1 MASVNISVANPII
14 SVIIPCYNHGMF
26 IEEALKS
33 IEESER
39 KDYEII
45 IIDDGS
51 TDSETISKL
60 EHLKSKGYQII
71 SQMNMGA
78 MSARNNGIRN
88 SRGKYILPLD
98 ADNMIMPQMIS
109 KTIKILESDPSVSI
123 VYSDRKMFGIINEI
137 NKVGP
142 FILSEMLL
150 GNYIDACAVY
160 RREVWEKTGGYDEN
174 MQMQGWEDWDFWLSA
189 FSNGYIFEYI
199 SEVLFQYRVSEESA
213 ITRLMDSPRLSEVKA
228 YLFKKH
234 SCLLYQEYV
243 EINRLLYECKKKLSE
258 FEFNEQNLIRSS
270 IKYFYKWIHYCLVKV
285 LRKPNNKSG
294 FIKL

>member
-1 MASVNISVANPII
+1 MASINISVANPII

-26 IEEALKS
+26 IEEVLKS

-51 TDSETISKL
+51 TDIETISKL
-60 EHLKSKGYQII
+60 EHLKSKGFQII

-109 KTIKILESDPSVSI
+109 KTIKILESDPSISI
-123 VYSDRKMFGIINEI
+123 VYSDRKMFGIINEV
-137 NKVGP
+137 NKVGS
-142 FILSEMLL
+142 FRISDMLL
-150 GNYIDACAVY
+150 GNYIDSCAVY
-160 RREVWEKTGGYDEN
+160 RKEVWELTGGYDEN

-189 FSNGYIFEYI
+189 YSLGFNFRYIQ
-199 SEVLFQYRVSEESA
+199 EVLFQYRVLEESA
-213 ITRLMDSPRLSEVKA
+213 ITRLMSSPKLTEVKE

-234 SCLLYQEYV
+234 SMLLYQEYV
-243 EINRLLYECKKKLSE
+243 KVNDLLSDCKSKLSE
-258 FEFNEQNLIRSS
+258 FEFNERNLLRSS
-270 IKYFYKWIHYCLVKV
+270 IKYLFKWIVRYA
-285 LRKPNNKSG
+285 N
-294 FIKL
+294 